1 VKMEDLE
8 IYIHG
13 KPDYNGLKPA
23 DKRALLLPLVENI
36 QKFYRNPENRKEYED
51 WKAKNYPSV

>member
-1 VKMEDLE
+1 MEDLE